1 MFRKD
6 RGSKGG
12 GVIAYA
18 RDDLSSED
26 QIWRDPMSKACGLKL
41 HCQNPEVFF
50 LERVIG
56 LRAH

>member
-1 MFRKD
+1 M
-6 RGSKGG
+6 
-12 GVIAYA
+12 IAYA